1 MESII
6 SKKQLNEFKRDG
18 FLKLESCFNKKE
30 IEEKIITAVNI
41 AIGDDGFR
49 SKEVLE
55 IFQQL
60 AKMTPEKYKEQVK
73 NFG

>member
-1 MESII
+1 
-6 SKKQLNEFKRDG
+6 
-18 FLKLESCFNKKE
+18 
-30 IEEKIITAVNI
+30 AVNI

-60 AKMTPEKYKEQVK
+60 AKMDEKNIQNKLNITDEYNLEYRGRS
-73 NFG
+73 N